1 MTQPVVH
8 YLLKDGKKTAFTPV
22 PVMTLDE
29 MRLAGAQKIADP
41 NFVESKVSEAI
52 KKAKS

>member
-8 YLLKDGKKTAFTPV
+8 YLLKNGKKTAFTPV
-22 PVMTLDE
+22 PVMTLEE

-41 NFVESKVSEAI
+41 NFINTKVSEAVS
-52 KKAKS
+52 KVKS